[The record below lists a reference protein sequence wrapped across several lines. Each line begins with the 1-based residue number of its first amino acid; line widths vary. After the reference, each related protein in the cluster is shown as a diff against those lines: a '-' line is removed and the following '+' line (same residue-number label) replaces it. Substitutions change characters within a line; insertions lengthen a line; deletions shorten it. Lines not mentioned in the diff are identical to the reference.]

1 MSDAQVCT
9 VDDGLINPA
18 AMPAKSADLD
28 TTKITGA
35 ADDLR
40 TMGTTVDTTADEIK
54 SIWGGLGACYQAPE
68 QAEVYALMDRPAT
81 ASEKVKTTFASMAG
95 HLDTTPVS
103 WRSSRRR
110 WPTSRSAPRRS
121 ATR

>member
-54 SIWGGLGACYQAPE
+54 SIWAGSA
-68 QAEVYALMDRPAT
+68 PAT
-81 ASEKVKTTFASMAG
+81 RPPSRPRS
-95 HLDTTPVS
+95 TP
-103 WRSSRRR
+103 
-110 WPTSRSAPRRS
+110 
-121 ATR
+121 